1 MVIYQLVQ
9 RHQALNKTQV
19 FLFLFL
25 SQLNEGQQDPF
36 NFIMKWATRYMLHKE
51 NDEVEPDP
59 FHIFLSGGAGVGKT
73 FLVNVIIEYQNSD
86 EEPSIAI
93 TASTGK
99 AACNIN
105 GTTVHSAFK
114 LPRHG
119 PNQRPKEKFKGKELQ
134 DLQRKYKNLKVLIID
149 EISMVGKLTFRDL
162 NKFLRQIKNS
172 NQDFGGV
179 SVLLVGDLF
188 QLPPVKQST
197 IFQNPSL
204 TDAWFLFQLHELTEI
219 VRQNGD
225 PNFAALLN
233 RLREGNQT
241 PEDIEFI
248 KTLSETDTTNWPSDS
263 CKLFITNRL
272 KDMENEKHLNEFRRQ
287 GREVHTIYANDA
299 KRDVKT
305 NLHKITVSKDAPI
318 SDTGNLPY
326 CLQLCESLRA
336 MLTKNMDISD
346 HLINGAIGTIVHIH
360 RQQASTKPSGVIF
373 VRFDDKKA
381 GNNKKSDRRRHELKD
396 CVPIEVVSEQFS
408 VSNNKNKYSALT
420 GERQQFP
427 LTAAHAMTSRKEA
440 LYHM

>member
-119 PNQRPKEKFKGKELQ
+119 PNQRPKEKLKGKELQ

-263 CKLFITNRL
+263 CKCSLQTDL
-272 KDMENEKHLNEFRRQ
+272 K
-287 GREVHTIYANDA
+287 TW
-299 KRDVKT
+299 KT
-305 NLHKITVSKDAPI
+305 
-318 SDTGNLPY
+318 
-326 CLQLCESLRA
+326 
-336 MLTKNMDISD
+336 
-346 HLINGAIGTIVHIH
+346 
-360 RQQASTKPSGVIF
+360 
-373 VRFDDKKA
+373 
-381 GNNKKSDRRRHELKD
+381 KS
-396 CVPIEVVSEQFS
+396 I
-408 VSNNKNKYSALT
+408 
-420 GERQQFP
+420 
-427 LTAAHAMTSRKEA
+427 
-440 LYHM
+440 